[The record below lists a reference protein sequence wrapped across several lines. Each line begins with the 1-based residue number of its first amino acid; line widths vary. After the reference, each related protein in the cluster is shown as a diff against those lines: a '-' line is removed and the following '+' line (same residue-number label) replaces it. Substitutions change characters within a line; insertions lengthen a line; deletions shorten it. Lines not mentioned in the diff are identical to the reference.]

1 LRRDD
6 GAKLGV
12 VKVGVVALGLL
23 AAALA
28 ASACSESRQAEAA
41 SAARSCPQEWKAGW
55 QKLANRVQAPV
66 YCPNWM
72 PKPLDARMHG
82 AWADGDIVARDHS
95 YVVSFLSHD
104 ASGDVHVIFR
114 GYPGR
119 ARIPTC
125 VDHQLVKGRLHKRPV
140 PCFADPHGSRR
151 IGGRTVTLYTVNQ
164 DWDQWHLLYAW
175 RHNRSL
181 YTVSEH
187 VIRPLTYRQVLA
199 NLDRLVRGLVLIQP
213 KA

>member
-1 LRRDD
+1 M
-6 GAKLGV
+6 
-12 VKVGVVALGLL
+12 KVGVVLLGLL
-23 AAALA
+23 AAAFA

-41 SAARSCPQEWKAGW
+41 ASARRCPAEWRGDW
-55 QKLANRVQAPV
+55 RKLANRVHAPV
-66 YCPNWM
+66 YCPSWM
-72 PKPLDARMHG
+72 PKPLDANMHG
-82 AWADGDIVARDHS
+82 QWADGDIVGRDHR

-119 ARIPTC
+119 TRIPTC
-125 VDHQLVKGRLHKRPV
+125 ADHQLVKGKLHKRKL
-140 PCFADPHGSRR
+140 PCFADPSGTRT
-151 IGGRTVTLYTVNQ
+151 IAGRTVTLYTVNQ

-175 RHNRSL
+175 RRDGSL

-199 NLDRLVRGLVLIQP
+199 NLDRLVRGLVVVRP